1 MLSSIRNPLGTGFR
15 QGTIQKNSFYIKQA
29 VVFLKLK
36 TELKKLKRTCLLVLW
51 IHIIIWDMG
60 KMQNPLKTS
69 DLN

>member
-36 TELKKLKRTCLLVLW
+36 TELKKLKKNLFTSSLDSYNYLG
-51 IHIIIWDMG
+51 H

-69 DLN
+69 DFN